1 MSFKYLKTVF
11 PAVYG
16 LLIYA
21 CIRLVND
28 VISGEQFWTR
38 DWRTNAIEIGC
49 SIIFGYLF
57 KGLVDYFLRA
67 SLKKV
72 VFNSGSA
79 LKEFLS
85 LILALE
91 LLVVITFFPLAAFTD
106 DGLQW
111 YDAINLSLIPVLF
124 WLLHFSFAR
133 SINLLKKAH
142 EQQVKIAQITSDKLQ
157 TELQFL
163 KAQFHPHFLFNALNT
178 IYFQVDKANTAAK
191 FSIEKLSELL
201 RYQLY
206 DQSEKVPLSREL
218 DYLQTYIALQRQR
231 MEEDLNL
238 SIQLQEEGDST
249 VQIYP
254 LLLLPLV
261 ENAFKYVGGTG
272 SIRIAMTIA
281 NNELRFEVCNSIPV
295 LPEFEK
301 QKAGIGL
308 ENLQRRLDL
317 LYPNQYQ
324 LITAKDHD
332 HFLAILK
339 ITI

>member
-1 MSFKYLKTVF
+1 MSSKYLKTVF

-38 DWRTNAIEIGC
+38 DWKTNAIEIGC
-49 SIIFGYLF
+49 SIIFGYFF

-72 VFNSGSA
+72 AFNSKSA
-79 LKEFLS
+79 LKECLS

-124 WLLHFSFAR
+124 WLLHFSFVR
-133 SINLLKKAH
+133 SINLLKKSH
-142 EQQVKIAQITSDKLQ
+142 EQRVKIEQITSDKLQ
-157 TELQFL
+157 TELRFL

-178 IYFQVDKANTAAK
+178 IYFQVDKANTTAK

-238 SIQLQEEGDST
+238 SIQLREEENSR

-254 LLLLPLV
+254 LLLLPFI

-272 SIRIAMTIA
+272 SIRISMGIA
-281 NNELRFEVCNSIPV
+281 DNELQFEVFNSIPI

-308 ENLQRRLDL
+308 ENLRRRLDL
-317 LYPNQYQ
+317 LYPNQHQ

-339 ITI
+339 ITL